1 MAGGQTAKVMESVRA
16 RIDGRSLPAG
26 ARLPSVRAEAKA
38 SGVSVSTV
46 VEAYERLVAEGLIQ
60 SRPGSG
66 FYVAASAA
74 PLILKAVAPRRDRA
88 IDPFWISRQS
98 LEAAPGTLMPG
109 CGWLPA
115 DWMFESGL
123 RRALRKI
130 ARGDAVDLAEYGSP
144 LGSERLRAL
153 LARRLLGLAI
163 PAASD
168 RIMLTESGTQ
178 AIDLVCRLLI
188 EPGDAVLVDDP
199 CYFNFHALLRAHRAR
214 IVGVPYGPDGPD
226 AAAMESVIARE
237 RPRLY
242 ITNSAI
248 HNPTGATL
256 SPATAHKVLTLADKA
271 RMTIVEDDIFGD
283 FEQEPA
289 TRLAALDGLDRV
301 ICIGSFSKSVSASVR
316 CGYVAARADWL
327 DSLIDMKIAT
337 SFGGGRMAAALL
349 LATLSDGAYRR
360 HMEDVRRKLGRAMDR
375 TVARLEALGL
385 TVDLRPRAGMFVWC
399 RLPHGV
405 DAGRIA
411 AQCLGDGIVLAPGN
425 AFSVTGGASRF
436 MRFNVAQCGDDRIFA
451 SLEGALPAYSGSGA
465 VA

>member
-1 MAGGQTAKVMESVRA
+1 MARGQTARIMNAVRT
-16 RIDGRSLPAG
+16 RIDGRSLAPG

-46 VEAYERLVAEGLIQ
+46 VEAYERLVAEGLIR
-60 SRPGSG
+60 SRPGAG
-66 FYVAASAA
+66 FYVAAPAA
-74 PLILKAVAPRRDRA
+74 PLMLKAVAPRRERA

-98 LEAAPGTLMPG
+98 LEAAPGTSMPG

-123 RRALRKI
+123 RRALRKM
-130 ARGDAVDLAEYGSP
+130 ARGDAVDLADYASP
-144 LGSERLRAL
+144 LGSERLRVL
-153 LARRLLGLAI
+153 LARRLLGLSV
-163 PAASD
+163 PADAD

-226 AAAMESVIARE
+226 IAAMEAAITRE
-237 RPRLY
+237 GPRLY

-256 SPATAHKVLTLADKA
+256 SPATAHRVLLLADKA

-283 FEQEPA
+283 FEHEPA

-327 DSLIDMKIAT
+327 DGLIDMKIAT
-337 SFGGGRMAAALL
+337 SFGGGRMAAELL
-349 LATLSDGAYRR
+349 YATLSDGAYRR
-360 HMEDVRRKLGRAMDR
+360 HMEDVRRRLGRAMGD
-375 TVARLEALGL
+375 TVAKLEALGL

-399 RLPHGV
+399 RLPDGV
-405 DAGRIA
+405 DAGHVA
-411 AQCLGDGIVLAPGN
+411 SQCLGDGVVLAPGN
-425 AFSVTGGASRF
+425 AFSVTGGASGF
-436 MRFNVAQCGDDRIFA
+436 MRFNVAQCGDERVFA
-451 SLEGALPAYSGSGA
+451 SLERALR
-465 VA
+465 

>member
-1 MAGGQTAKVMESVRA
+1 MVRGQTAKVMDAVRA
-16 RIDGRSLPAG
+16 RIEGRSLSPG
-26 ARLPSVRAEAKA
+26 ARLPSVRAEARA

-46 VEAYERLVAEGLIQ
+46 VEAYERLVAEGLIR

-66 FYVAASAA
+66 FYVSPSAA
-74 PLILKAVAPRRDRA
+74 PLMLKEVAPRRQRE

-123 RRALRKI
+123 RRALRKV
-130 ARGDAVDLAEYGSP
+130 ARGNAVDLADYGSP

-153 LARRLLGLAI
+153 LARRLLGLSI
-163 PAASD
+163 PAATD

-214 IVGVPYGPDGPD
+214 IVGVRYGPDGPD
-226 AAAMESVIARE
+226 TTAMESLIAQE
-237 RPRLY
+237 GPRLY

-256 SPATAHKVLTLADKA
+256 SPATAHKVVSLADRA

-289 TRLAALDGLDRV
+289 VRLAALDGLDRV

-327 DSLIDMKIAT
+327 DGLIDMKIAT

-349 LATLSDGAYRR
+349 YETLSDGACRR
-360 HMEDVRRKLGRAMDR
+360 HMEEVRRKLGRAMDR
-375 TVARLEALGL
+375 TVARLERLGV
-385 TVDLRPRAGMFVWC
+385 TAEIRPRAGMFVWC
-399 RLPHGV
+399 RLPDGA
-405 DAGRIA
+405 DAGRLA
-411 AQCLGDGIVLAPGN
+411 SHCLGDGVVLAPGN
-425 AFSVTGGASRF
+425 AFSVTGAASQF

-451 SLEGALPAYSGSGA
+451 SLERALR
-465 VA
+465 

>member
-1 MAGGQTAKVMESVRA
+1 MVRGQTAKVMDAVRA
-16 RIDGRSLPAG
+16 RIEGRSLSPG

-46 VEAYERLVAEGLIQ
+46 VEAYERLVAEGLIR

-66 FYVAASAA
+66 FYVSPSAA
-74 PLILKAVAPRRDRA
+74 PLMLKAVAPRRERE

-123 RRALRKI
+123 RRAMRKV
-130 ARGDAVDLAEYGSP
+130 ARGDAEDLADYGPP
-144 LGSERLRAL
+144 LGSKQLRAL
-153 LARRLLGLAI
+153 LARRLLGLSI
-163 PAASD
+163 PATAD

-226 AAAMESVIARE
+226 TAVMESLVAQE
-237 RPRLY
+237 GPRLY

-256 SPATAHKVLTLADKA
+256 SPATAHKVVSLADKA

-289 TRLAALDGLDRV
+289 VRLAALDGLDRV

-327 DSLIDMKIAT
+327 DGLIDMKIAT

-349 LATLSDGAYRR
+349 YETLSDGACRR
-360 HMEDVRRKLGRAMDR
+360 HMEEVRRKLGRAMDR
-375 TVARLEALGL
+375 TVARLERLGV
-385 TVDLRPRAGMFVWC
+385 TAEIRPRAGMFVWC
-399 RLPHGV
+399 RLPDGA
-405 DAGRIA
+405 DAGRLA
-411 AQCLGDGIVLAPGN
+411 SQCLGDGVVLAPGN
-425 AFSVTGGASRF
+425 AFSVTGAASQF

-451 SLEGALPAYSGSGA
+451 SLERALR
-465 VA
+465 